1 MGNGETAIFPI
12 SIFKVY
18 DGINFKPGDPN
29 YDLYRYAMEVTA
41 RRLFPNFVFGDAPF
55 NYQYYKPGHPETEI
69 VAMGCRTR
77 VIGNVNGPEIVPKR
91 GNCSFTTINL
101 PRLGIKHGKVSEGG
115 LDLDAFFADLDKQ
128 LELVEKE
135 LLDRY
140 EYQGKKKVKNFP
152 FLMGEGLWMDSET
165 LGSEDTLESV
175 IKHGTLSIGFIGLA
189 ECLVALIGKHHG
201 ESAEAQELG
210 LKIIKRMRDYTDE
223 ATKRTHLNFSVLA
236 TPSEGL
242 SGRFVR
248 IDKKVYG
255 IIPGVTDREYYTN
268 SMHCPVYYPMNAF
281 DKIEIE
287 AAYHPYCNAGHICY
301 VELDGDVT
309 KNIDAI
315 EEILAWMKECGIGY
329 GSLNHPVDYDP
340 ICGYVGIIGDTC
352 PRCGRKEYEGVPIQR
367 LKKLGVWKEYNS
379 KYIGY
384 TGDLQEEEDRIP
396 NLYVTKKED

>member
-55 NYQYYKPGHPETEI
+55 NYQYYRPGHPETEI

-152 FLMGEGLWMDSET
+152 FLMGEGL
-165 LGSEDTLESV
+165 
-175 IKHGTLSIGFIGLA
+175 
-189 ECLVALIGKHHG
+189 
-201 ESAEAQELG
+201 
-210 LKIIKRMRDYTDE
+210 
-223 ATKRTHLNFSVLA
+223 
-236 TPSEGL
+236 
-242 SGRFVR
+242 
-248 IDKKVYG
+248 
-255 IIPGVTDREYYTN
+255 
-268 SMHCPVYYPMNAF
+268 
-281 DKIEIE
+281 
-287 AAYHPYCNAGHICY
+287 
-301 VELDGDVT
+301 
-309 KNIDAI
+309 
-315 EEILAWMKECGIGY
+315 
-329 GSLNHPVDYDP
+329 
-340 ICGYVGIIGDTC
+340 
-352 PRCGRKEYEGVPIQR
+352 
-367 LKKLGVWKEYNS
+367 
-379 KYIGY
+379 
-384 TGDLQEEEDRIP
+384 
-396 NLYVTKKED
+396 